1 MVDFPGGTVDK
12 NPLANAGE
20 CEFDYWPMKI
30 LHAAEQLSRAPQL
43 PSLCAA
49 TTEAPDE
56 KSPQQEAH
64 AAQQR
69 VLVCDN

>member
-1 MVDFPGGTVDK
+1 MDK

-20 CEFDYWPMKI
+20 CESDYWPMKI